1 MFFSLF
7 WLFFFVLVLTT
18 HHTVSEHAALVTV
31 ASKKGC
37 GLSLFEMEIQQAFL
51 IPLEMF
57 GPRAVRNCI
66 FFFRSPEVRSQIPL
80 DKQWELPERT
90 QERAINHLK
99 SLIFSAKAGHIFEGH
114 FNADRFRELCQR
126 HLCST
131 IRFEHFSSKRESEE
145 QEQRKLETR
154 QIVPAVHLAT
164 REEMAA
170 FSTNLRDRWVT
181 GLSPSRLWSHQR
193 QCSSGAAEDAGAAT
207 IMSRLNLLLNCDYED
222 EFYPAKALQRRKEKE
237 RWQADRL
244 KTKRSAEKRGVAENE
259 DDDDDVTSAK
269 EEALKASMNLIP
281 DEYIQMKD
289 ADKYALDL
297 LEEYVEEAETTH
309 IEEDGSEDSDDS
321 MVAQKLERQDAT
333 SSGAYTSSVVL

>member
-1 MFFSLF
+1 M
-7 WLFFFVLVLTT
+7 
-18 HHTVSEHAALVTV
+18 
-31 ASKKGC
+31 
-37 GLSLFEMEIQQAFL
+37 
-51 IPLEMF
+51 
-57 GPRAVRNCI
+57 
-66 FFFRSPEVRSQIPL
+66 
-80 DKQWELPERT
+80 
-90 QERAINHLK
+90 
-99 SLIFSAKAGHIFEGH
+99 
-114 FNADRFRELCQR
+114 
-126 HLCST
+126 
-131 IRFEHFSSKRESEE
+131 
-145 QEQRKLETR
+145 
-154 QIVPAVHLAT
+154 
-164 REEMAA
+164 
-170 FSTNLRDRWVT
+170 T

-333 SSGAYTSSVVL
+333 SSGAYTSSVVLKLYCLEDSYLSRRALH